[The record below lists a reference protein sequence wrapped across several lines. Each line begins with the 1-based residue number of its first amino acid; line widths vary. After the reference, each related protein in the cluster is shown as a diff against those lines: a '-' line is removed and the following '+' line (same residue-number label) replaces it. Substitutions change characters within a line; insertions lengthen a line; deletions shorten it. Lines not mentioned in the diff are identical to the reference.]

1 MLSFKGVTV
10 VMVSLHSNKVT
21 RTEGYLLGMPFT
33 SLTGLLLA
41 PSDLLDHRPEGKQV
55 KVPEVCAP
63 HKSCVSVGRFLSQYK
78 DPEMK
83 PPKGLGYVHTIT
95 LGLGSTPSGC

>member
-1 MLSFKGVTV
+1 
-10 VMVSLHSNKVT
+10 MVSLHSNEVS
-21 RTEGYLLGMPFT
+21 RTEGYLLGMPVT

-41 PSDLLDHRPEGKQV
+41 SSDPLDHRPERRQV
-55 KVPEVCAP
+55 KVPEVCAL

-83 PPKGLGYVHTIT
+83 PSKGLRLCTNSYFGVRKHSLRVLVLTVFY
-95 LGLGSTPSGC
+95 